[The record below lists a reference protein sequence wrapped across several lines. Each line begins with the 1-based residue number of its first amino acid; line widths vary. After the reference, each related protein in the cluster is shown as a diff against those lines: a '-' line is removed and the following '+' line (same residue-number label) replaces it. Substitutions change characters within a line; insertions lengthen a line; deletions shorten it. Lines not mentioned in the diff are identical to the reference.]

1 MGGEK
6 SGGGGGRVKGRGG
19 EGGRMEGEGGEREGE
34 VLKMCRSTHGEGEV
48 VQLCIW
54 LFIRTHDCS
63 PLQKEWETRA
73 AEKVDDLLESFMG
86 IRDMELG
93 EVAREI
99 HTMHSD
105 KVGHFV

>member
-1 MGGEK
+1 MPINPWRR
-6 SGGGGGRVKGRGG
+6 GGGATMHMAVY
-19 EGGRMEGEGGEREGE
+19 
-34 VLKMCRSTHGEGEV
+34 H
-48 VQLCIW
+48 
-54 LFIRTHDCS
+54 CS

-105 KVGHFV
+105 EVGHFV